1 MKLYCGIDLHSNNSV
16 IVILDEVD
24 KMIYQKKLNN
34 DLTMI
39 LEQLSVYKNKI
50 TAIAIESTFNWYWL
64 VDGLMEAG
72 YTVKLVNTAA
82 VQTYS
87 GLKYTDDKD
96 DARWLAHLLRLE
108 ILPTG
113 FIYPKEERAVRDL
126 LRKRSQLVRQ
136 STTNILSLQ
145 NILARNTA
153 QSLSSYRIKKLD
165 DEQAEKIFDNPNITL
180 ALKSN
185 LNVIRCLQSTIN
197 EIETSVSSYRIKKL
211 DDEQAEK
218 IFENPNITLA
228 LKSNLNVI
236 RCLQSTINEIETSV
250 LQQTRIRAE
259 FKKLLTVSGIGEILG
274 LTIMLESG
282 DMSRFAKVGNFSSYC
297 RCVKSERLSN
307 GKKKGENNRK
317 NGNKYLA
324 WAFIEA
330 ANFAIRYN
338 DQVKSFYQ
346 KKKSKTNGIIATKAV
361 ANKLARACYHVL
373 KDQVSFDVNKAF
385 S

>member
-1 MKLYCGIDLHSNNSV
+1 MELYCGIDLHSNNSV
-16 IVILDEVD
+16 VVILDEAD
-24 KMIYQKKLNN
+24 KVIYQKKLNN
-34 DLTMI
+34 ELATI
-39 LEQLSVYKNKI
+39 LQQLSVFSNEI

-82 VQTYS
+82 VKTYD
-87 GLKYTDDKD
+87 GLKHTDDKD

-113 FIYPKEERAVRDL
+113 YIYPKEERAVRDL

-153 QSLSSYRIKKLD
+153 QSLSSYHIKKLD
-165 DEQAEKIFDNPNITL
+165 DEQADNLFEDPNITL

-185 LNVIRCLQSTIN
+185 LNIIRCLQKTIN
-197 EIETSVSSYRIKKL
+197 EIEAT
-211 DDEQAEK
+211 
-218 IFENPNITLA
+218 
-228 LKSNLNVI
+228 
-236 RCLQSTINEIETSV
+236 V
-250 LQQTRIRAE
+250 LQQTRIRAD
-259 FKKLLTVSGIGEILG
+259 FKQLLTVSGIGEILG

-282 DMSRFAKVGNFSSYC
+282 DMSRFQKVGNFSSYC
-297 RCVKSERLSN
+297 RCVKSERFSN
-307 GKKKGENNRK
+307 GKKKGEGNRK

-338 DQVKSFYQ
+338 DKVKSFYQ

-361 ANKLARACYHVL
+361 ANKLARACYHIL
-373 KDQVSFDVNKAF
+373 KDQVPFDVNKAF
-385 S
+385 T

>member
-1 MKLYCGIDLHSNNSV
+1 M
-16 IVILDEVD
+16 
-24 KMIYQKKLNN
+24 
-34 DLTMI
+34 
-39 LEQLSVYKNKI
+39 
-50 TAIAIESTFNWYWL
+50 
-64 VDGLMEAG
+64 
-72 YTVKLVNTAA
+72 
-82 VQTYS
+82 
-87 GLKYTDDKD
+87 
-96 DARWLAHLLRLE
+96 RLG

-113 FIYPKEERAVRDL
+113 YIYPKEDRAVRDL

-145 NILARNTA
+145 NILARNTS
-153 QSLSSYRIKKLD
+153 QSLSSYRIKKLN
-165 DEQAEKIFDNPNITL
+165 DEEAEKLLDDSTITL

-185 LNVIRCLQSTIN
+185 LNVIRCLQSSIT
-197 EIETSVSSYRIKKL
+197 EIEATV
-211 DDEQAEK
+211 
-218 IFENPNITLA
+218 
-228 LKSNLNVI
+228 LK
-236 RCLQSTINEIETSV
+236 
-250 LQQTRIRAE
+250 QTRVRAE

-282 DMSRFAKVGNFSSYC
+282 DMSRFVKVGNFSSYC

-338 DQVKSFYQ
+338 DNVKSFYQ
-346 KKKSKTNGIIATKAV
+346 KKKAQTNGIIATKAV

-373 KDQVSFDVNKAF
+373 KDQVPFDVEKAF
-385 S
+385 T

>member
-1 MKLYCGIDLHSNNSV
+1 MRLYCGIDLHSNNSV
-16 IVILDEVD
+16 VVLLDETD
-24 KMIYQKKLNN
+24 KVIFQKKLNN
-34 DLTMI
+34 SLDLI
-39 LEQLSVYKNKI
+39 LEQLSVYKSRI

-64 VDGLMEAG
+64 VDGLMDAG

-87 GLKYTDDKD
+87 GLKHTDDKD
-96 DARWLAHLLRLE
+96 DARWLAHLLRLN

-126 LRKRSQLVRQ
+126 LRKRSQMVQQ

-153 QSLSSYRIKKLD
+153 QSLSSYKIKKLD
-165 DEQAEKIFDNPNITL
+165 DEQAEKLINDPNITL
-180 ALKSN
+180 SLKCN
-185 LNVIRCLQSTIN
+185 LNVIRCLQNTIT
-197 EIETSVSSYRIKKL
+197 EIET
-211 DDEQAEK
+211 A
-218 IFENPNITLA
+218 
-228 LKSNLNVI
+228 
-236 RCLQSTINEIETSV
+236 V
-250 LQQTRIRAE
+250 LQQARVRPE
-259 FKKLLTVSGIGEILG
+259 FRKLLSVSGIGEILG

-282 DMSRFAKVGNFSSYC
+282 DMSRFEKVGNFSSYA
-297 RCVKSERLSN
+297 RCVKSERFSN
-307 GKKKGENNRK
+307 GKKKGEGNRK

-338 DQVKSFYQ
+338 DKIKAFYP
-346 KKKSKTNGIIATKAV
+346 KKKAKTNGIIATKAV
-361 ANKLARACYHVL
+361 ANKLARACYHIL
-373 KDQVSFDVNKAF
+373 KDQVSFDVDKAF

>member
-1 MKLYCGIDLHSNNSV
+1 MRLYCGIDLHSNNSV
-16 IVILDEVD
+16 VVLLDETD
-24 KMIYQKKLNN
+24 KVIFQKKLNN
-34 DLTMI
+34 SLDLI
-39 LEQLSVYKNKI
+39 LEQLSVYKSRI

-64 VDGLMEAG
+64 VDGLMDAG

-87 GLKYTDDKD
+87 GLKHTDDKD
-96 DARWLAHLLRLE
+96 DARWLAHLLRLN

-126 LRKRSQLVRQ
+126 LRKRSQMVQQ

-153 QSLSSYRIKKLD
+153 QSLSSYKIKKLD
-165 DEQAEKIFDNPNITL
+165 DEQAEKLINDPNITL
-180 ALKSN
+180 SLKCN
-185 LNVIRCLQSTIN
+185 LNVIRCLQNTIT
-197 EIETSVSSYRIKKL
+197 EIET
-211 DDEQAEK
+211 A
-218 IFENPNITLA
+218 
-228 LKSNLNVI
+228 
-236 RCLQSTINEIETSV
+236 V
-250 LQQTRIRAE
+250 LQQARVRPE
-259 FKKLLTVSGIGEILG
+259 FRKLLSVSGIGEILG

-282 DMSRFAKVGNFSSYC
+282 DMSRFEKVGNFSSYA
-297 RCVKSERLSN
+297 RCVKSERFSN
-307 GKKKGENNRK
+307 GKKKGGGNRK

-338 DQVKSFYQ
+338 DKIKAFYQ
-346 KKKSKTNGIIATKAV
+346 KKKAKTNGIIATKAV
-361 ANKLARACYHVL
+361 ANKLARACYHIL
-373 KDQVSFDVNKAF
+373 KDQVSFDVDKAF

>member
-1 MKLYCGIDLHSNNSV
+1 MRLYCGIDLHSNNSV
-16 IVILDEVD
+16 VVLLDETD
-24 KMIYQKKLNN
+24 KVIFQKKLNN
-34 DLTMI
+34 SLDLI
-39 LEQLSVYKNKI
+39 LEQLSVYKSRI

-64 VDGLMEAG
+64 VDGLMDAG

-87 GLKYTDDKD
+87 GLKHTDDKD
-96 DARWLAHLLRLE
+96 DARWLAHLLRLN

-126 LRKRSQLVRQ
+126 LRKRSQMVQQ

-153 QSLSSYRIKKLD
+153 QSLSSYKIKKLD
-165 DEQAEKIFDNPNITL
+165 DEQAEKLINDPNITL
-180 ALKSN
+180 SLKCN
-185 LNVIRCLQSTIN
+185 LNVIRCLQNTIT
-197 EIETSVSSYRIKKL
+197 EIET
-211 DDEQAEK
+211 A
-218 IFENPNITLA
+218 
-228 LKSNLNVI
+228 
-236 RCLQSTINEIETSV
+236 V
-250 LQQTRIRAE
+250 LQQARVRPE
-259 FKKLLTVSGIGEILG
+259 FRKLLSVSGIGEILG

-282 DMSRFAKVGNFSSYC
+282 DMSRFEKVGNFSSYA
-297 RCVKSERLSN
+297 RCVKSERFSN
-307 GKKKGENNRK
+307 GKKKGEGNRK

-338 DQVKSFYQ
+338 DKIKAFYQ
-346 KKKSKTNGIIATKAV
+346 KKKAKTNGIIATKAV
-361 ANKLARACYHVL
+361 ANKLARACYHIL
-373 KDQVSFDVNKAF
+373 KDQVSFDVDKAF